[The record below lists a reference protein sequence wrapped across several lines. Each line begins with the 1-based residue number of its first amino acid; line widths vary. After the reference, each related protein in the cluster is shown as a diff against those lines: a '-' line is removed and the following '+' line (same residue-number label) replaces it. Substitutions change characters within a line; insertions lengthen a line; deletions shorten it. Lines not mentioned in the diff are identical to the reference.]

1 MKFVLI
7 YAIAAFSCFAIA
19 RASDQT
25 PHKQMVGSY
34 RIYGGELGDPL
45 PPSAADKKIT
55 FSIQGSAA
63 REMFDAI
70 GPDVKDVCTD
80 QTGIRSRQ
88 RDHENLSCQRSA
100 KGEYSCNFGFDLRSG
115 KSIGGIVC

>member
-1 MKFVLI
+1 MKRLLI
-7 YAIAAFSCFAIA
+7 YVIVALPCFAIA
-19 RASDQT
+19 RAPEQGS
-25 PHKQMVGSY
+25 HKKMVGSY
-34 RIYGGELGDPL
+34 RVYGGALGDPL
-45 PPSAADKKIT
+45 PPSAADKKIM
-55 FSIQGSAA
+55 FSIEGSAA

-70 GPDVKDVCTD
+70 GPDVKDACTD